1 MVQNLNNL
9 SRQVAYR
16 YELLDKNNVHKKW
29 LYTVSSCNIQYASL
43 TQLKSSAKLSMLD
56 DADINF
62 LTDRIRVY
70 MVLNEVQTLL
80 GTFLLCSPT
89 KNIDKIGTV
98 TREVEAYS
106 TLQILLDD
114 KLETRLQVITGTNV
128 INECI
133 RLIGSNGLYDITPSV
148 KTMITDKVYEIG
160 TSKLEVINDLLGMVN
175 YTSLYVDREGKYIA
189 KPYVLPTDRTI
200 EITIKNDITGLV
212 KEEMTDGLD
221 LFNVPNVFIRFTND
235 ININPPLSYTFENTN
250 VNSVTSIQSRGRR
263 IVDAQSMEATTLDDL
278 VAKTKSDALEAN
290 SKFANLEFAMA
301 INPTLEFYMPCVFI
315 KTNYVNDKYIIYNIS
330 FDCKLGADM
339 KIKAR
344 KVVNV
349 L

>member
-1 MVQNLNNL
+1 MQDLNQL
-9 SRQVAYR
+9 SRQVAYK

-43 TQLKSSAKLSMLD
+43 TQLKASAKLSMLE
-56 DADINF
+56 DADINW
-62 LTDRIRVY
+62 LTDRIRIY
-70 MVLNEVQTLL
+70 MVLNGVQTLL
-80 GTFLLCSPT
+80 GTFLLSSSG
-89 KNIDKIGTV
+89 KKIDNIGTI
-98 TREVEAYS
+98 TRDVEAYS
-106 TLQILLDD
+106 TLQTLLDD
-114 KLETRLQVITGTNV
+114 KLETRLQVVAGTNA

-133 RLIGSNGLYDITPSV
+133 RLIGSNGLYNITSSA
-148 KTMITDKVYEIG
+148 KTLITDKVYEIG
-160 TSKLEVINDLLGMVN
+160 TSKLEVINDLLGIVN
-175 YTSLYVDREGKYIA
+175 YTSLYVDREGKYIS

-221 LFNVPNVFIRFTND
+221 LFNVPNVFVRFTND
-235 ININPPLSYTFENTN
+235 ININPPLSHTFENTN
-250 VNSVTSIQSRGRR
+250 INSFTSIQSRGRR
-263 IVDAQSMEATTLDDL
+263 IVDAQSVEATNLDDII
-278 VAKTKSDALEAN
+278 AKTKSDALEAN
-290 SKFANLEFAMA
+290 SKFANLEFPMA
-301 INPTLEFYMPCVFI
+301 INPTLEFYMPCAFI
-315 KTNYVNDKYIIYNIS
+315 KTNYINDKYILYNIS

>member
-1 MVQNLNNL
+1 MQDLNNL
-9 SRQVAYR
+9 NRLVAYE

-70 MVLNEVQTLL
+70 IVLNGVQTLL

-89 KNIDKIGTV
+89 KNIDKIGTA
-98 TREVEAYS
+98 TRDVEAYS

-133 RLIGSNGLYDITPSV
+133 RLIGSNGLYDITSSV
-148 KTMITDKVYEIG
+148 KTMITDRVYEIG

-189 KPYVLPTDRTI
+189 KPYVLPTDREI

-212 KEEMTDGLD
+212 KEEMTDSLD

-315 KTNYVNDKYIIYNIS
+315 KTNYINDKYIIYNIS